1 MAINYPAGGAKNLT
15 SQMSLCIRPTLRQ
28 DSLQDSAAGSVCVSF
43 CASVVMCFR
52 VLSMWNLRC
61 MCASRF
67 CVSARICN
75 YVYSICVCVLCLF
88 VSHVIKPVCLLSL
101 VWSFSV
107 ITLFCHGHTVIH
119 VYIPYRR
126 RTDPSLWQV
135 CCGSSCPCLDG
146 PLFIKV
152 KHQHH

>member
-61 MCASRF
+61 ICVQVDFVYQHVFVTMYTVYVYVF
-67 CVSARICN
+67 CVYLCHMSSNRYACCLSSDLSQSLHCSVMDILSYMYIFHTADAQIHPFDKFVVAVR
-75 YVYSICVCVLCLF
+75 VLALMDHCL
-88 VSHVIKPVCLLSL
+88 
-101 VWSFSV
+101 
-107 ITLFCHGHTVIH
+107 
-119 VYIPYRR
+119 
-126 RTDPSLWQV
+126 
-135 CCGSSCPCLDG
+135 
-146 PLFIKV
+146 
-152 KHQHH
+152 